1 MSDLSLKLQGTNG
14 DLQEFDSDGNKYLAY
29 QAGLRLAES
38 AKTEVAA
45 ITDVSS
51 GNQTIGAFT
60 DTRFNQVP
68 GTHGGLT
75 QTTTTTTLYQTEGIA
90 PETDSDI
97 RNPIHYTDS
106 DVPEIHEMSSTE
118 IDSLADK
125 LNLILFA
132 NDYPGTYQLGSSAPS
147 GDYDTHLSAVFTDTR
162 TDEDAGDP
170 TTVTVN
176 TYNIYQRQT
185 MTAPTKINAMTV
197 KRSGGRTGTFQGL
210 QAMTDRQIKYSMG
223 QRCKTRIMN
232 GAYGVGTY
240 RLRSATQ
247 GAPSESGTWV
257 AKGTAVDTRHTT
269 TDTNYTQDFI
279 GGINQ
284 TFEQNFTQDFVGTFE
299 TTFTGTFETTFTGTF
314 ETNYTSDYVGTF
326 ETNFTGTFETNYV
339 GNPDI
344 TYVGDYVGNPNI
356 DYIGNPGI
364 NYIGNPNIDY
374 IGNPDVYY
382 LGNPAIDYVGNY
394 VGPQV
399 FGYGEATYYGNYVGT
414 GAIYYVGN
422 PNLSYIGN
430 PNINYV
436 GNPNISYIGNPDIN
450 YEGNYV
456 GNPDITFT
464 GTFET
469 TYTGTFESTFTG
481 DFIGTFETDYTG
493 TFESDF
499 VGTFE
504 STYTGDFIGT
514 FSQIFE
520 STFTG
525 DFIGAL
531 INAGTA
537 TVETYTLYVR
547 TV

>member
-51 GNQTIGAFT
+51 GNQTVGAFT
-60 DTRFNQVP
+60 DLRFNQVP

-75 QTTTTTTLYQTEGIA
+75 MTVTTTTLYQTEGIA

-269 TDTNYTQDFI
+269 TDTNYTQDFV
-279 GGINQ
+279 G
-284 TFEQNFTQDFVGTFE
+284 TFEQVFEQNYTQDFVGTFE
-299 TTFTGTFETTFTGTF
+299 TTFTGTFETAYTGTF
-314 ETNYTSDYVGTF
+314 ETNYITAIF
-326 ETNFTGTFETNYV
+326 ETDFVGTFETNYV

-344 TYVGDYVGNPNI
+344 EYVGD
-356 DYIGNPGI
+356 
-364 NYIGNPNIDY
+364 YIGNPNIDY
-374 IGNPDVYY
+374 IGNPNINYI
-382 LGNPAIDYVGNY
+382 GNPGIN
-394 VGPQV
+394 
-399 FGYGEATYYGNYVGT
+399 
-414 GAIYYVGN
+414 YVGN
-422 PNLSYIGN
+422 PNINYVGNPAINYIRYNYAWGNYGSITYTGPNYVGNPNINYIGNPNINYIGN

-436 GNPNISYIGNPDIN
+436 GNPNISYIGNPDIS
-450 YEGNYV
+450 YIGNYI
-456 GNPDITFT
+456 GNPDI
-464 GTFET
+464 
-469 TYTGTFESTFTG
+469 TYTGTFESTYTGGFVG

-493 TFESDF
+493 TFETDF
-499 VGTFE
+499 VGT
-504 STYTGDFIGT
+504 
-514 FSQIFE
+514 FE

-525 DFIGAL
+525 DFIGTFTQTFETTFTGDFIGTL
-531 INAGTA
+531 INAGTE

>member
-45 ITDVSS
+45 ITDASS

-60 DTRFNQVP
+60 DTRFNQIP

-162 TDEDAGDP
+162 TDAGP

-269 TDTNYTQDFI
+269 TDTNYTQ
-279 GGINQ
+279 N
-284 TFEQNFTQDFVGTFE
+284 FVGTFGQTFE
-299 TTFTGTFETTFTGTF
+299 ANFTQNFTGTFETTFTGTF
-314 ETNYTSDYVGTF
+314 ETV
-326 ETNFTGTFETNYV
+326 FTGTFETNYTTSAFSQNFTGNFETNFV

-344 TYVGDYVGNPNI
+344 NYVG
-356 DYIGNPGI
+356 DYIGNPNI
-364 NYIGNPNIDY
+364 SYIGNPNIDY
-374 IGNPDVYY
+374 IGNPNISYI
-382 LGNPAIDYVGNY
+382 GNPGINY
-394 VGPQV
+394 
-399 FGYGEATYYGNYVGT
+399 T
-414 GAIYYVGN
+414 
-422 PNLSYIGN
+422 GN
-430 PNINYV
+430 PNINYTRTSSV
-436 GNPNISYIGNPDIN
+436 TTNQSYGFVTLNYVGDFIGNPAINYTGNPNIDYIGNPNISYIGNPNIDYIGNPNIN
-450 YEGNYV
+450 YEGDYI

-469 TYTGTFESTFTG
+469 DFTGEFVGDFIGTFETDFTGTFETDFVGTFETNFTGDFIGTFSQEFESTFTG
-481 DFIGTFETDYTG
+481 DFIGT
-493 TFESDF
+493 
-499 VGTFE
+499 
-504 STYTGDFIGT
+504 
-514 FSQIFE
+514 
-520 STFTG
+520 
-525 DFIGAL
+525 L

>member
-51 GNQTIGAFT
+51 GNQTVGAFT

-170 TTVTVN
+170 STVTVN

-197 KRSGGRTGTFQGL
+197 KRSSGRTGTFQGL

-269 TDTNYTQDFI
+269 TDTNYTQDFV
-279 GGINQ
+279 GTFEQ
-284 TFEQNFTQDFVGTFE
+284 VFEQNFTQDFVGTFE

-314 ETNYTSDYVGTF
+314 ETNYTTSAFSQNFAGAF
-326 ETNFTGTFETNYV
+326 ETNFV

-344 TYVGDYVGNPNI
+344 NYVGD
-356 DYIGNPGI
+356 
-364 NYIGNPNIDY
+364 YIGNPNIDY
-374 IGNPDVYY
+374 IGNPAINYI
-382 LGNPAIDYVGNY
+382 GNPNIN
-394 VGPQV
+394 
-399 FGYGEATYYGNYVGT
+399 
-414 GAIYYVGN
+414 YVGN
-422 PNLSYIGN
+422 PNINYVGNPNINYTRVSTYFSNYGPASYTGDFIGNPNINYIGNPNINYIGN

-436 GNPNISYIGNPDIN
+436 GNPNISYIGNPNIN
-450 YEGNYV
+450 YEGDYI

-469 TYTGTFESTFTG
+469 NFTGEFVGDFIGTFETDFTGTFETDFVGTFESTFTG
-481 DFIGTFETDYTG
+481 DFIGTFTQT
-493 TFESDF
+493 
-499 VGTFE
+499 
-504 STYTGDFIGT
+504 
-514 FSQIFE
+514 FE

-525 DFIGAL
+525 DFIGTL

>member
-51 GNQTIGAFT
+51 GNQTVGAFT
-60 DTRFNQVP
+60 DLRFNQVP

-75 QTTTTTTLYQTEGIA
+75 MTVTTTTLYQTEGIA

-257 AKGTAVDTRHTT
+257 AKGTAVDTRHTI
-269 TDTNYTQDFI
+269 TDTNYTQDFV
-279 GGINQ
+279 G
-284 TFEQNFTQDFVGTFE
+284 TFEQVFEQNYTQDFVGTFE

-314 ETNYTSDYVGTF
+314 ETNYITAIF
-326 ETNFTGTFETNYV
+326 ETDFVGTFETNYV

-344 TYVGDYVGNPNI
+344 EYVGD
-356 DYIGNPGI
+356 
-364 NYIGNPNIDY
+364 YIGNPNIDY
-374 IGNPDVYY
+374 IGNPNINYI
-382 LGNPAIDYVGNY
+382 GNPGIN
-394 VGPQV
+394 
-399 FGYGEATYYGNYVGT
+399 
-414 GAIYYVGN
+414 YVGN
-422 PNLSYIGN
+422 PNINYVGNPAINYIRYNYAWGNYGSITYTGPNYVGNPNINYIGNPNINYIGN

-436 GNPNISYIGNPDIN
+436 GNPNISYIGNPDIS
-450 YEGNYV
+450 YIGNYI
-456 GNPDITFT
+456 GNPDI
-464 GTFET
+464 
-469 TYTGTFESTFTG
+469 TYTGTFESTYTGGFVG

-493 TFESDF
+493 TFETDF
-499 VGTFE
+499 VGT
-504 STYTGDFIGT
+504 
-514 FSQIFE
+514 FE

-525 DFIGAL
+525 DFIGTFTQTFETTFTGDFIGTL
-531 INAGTA
+531 INAGTE

>member
-51 GNQTIGAFT
+51 GNQTIGAFS
-60 DTRFNQVP
+60 DTRFNQIP

-132 NDYPGTYQLGSSAPS
+132 NDYPGTYKLGSSAPS

-170 TTVTVN
+170 STVTVN

-197 KRSGGRTGTFQGL
+197 KRSSGRTGTFQGL

-269 TDTNYTQDFI
+269 TDTNYTQDFV
-279 GGINQ
+279 G
-284 TFEQNFTQDFVGTFE
+284 TFGQSFESNFTQNFTGTFE

-314 ETNYTSDYVGTF
+314 ETNYATSAF
-326 ETNFTGTFETNYV
+326 SQNFTGTFETNFV

-344 TYVGDYVGNPNI
+344 NYVG
-356 DYIGNPGI
+356 DYIGNPNISYIGNPDINYVGNPAINYVGNPGINYTGNPNINYTRTSSVTTNQSYGYVTLNYVGDFIGNPNINYTGNPNINYIGNPNI

-374 IGNPDVYY
+374 IGNP
-382 LGNPAIDYVGNY
+382 N
-394 VGPQV
+394 
-399 FGYGEATYYGNYVGT
+399 
-414 GAIYYVGN
+414 
-422 PNLSYIGN
+422 
-430 PNINYV
+430 
-436 GNPNISYIGNPDIN
+436 IN
-450 YEGNYV
+450 YEGDYI

-469 TYTGTFESTFTG
+469 DFTGEFVGDFIGTFETDFTGTFETDFVGTFETNFTGDFIGTFSQEFESTFTG
-481 DFIGTFETDYTG
+481 DFIGT
-493 TFESDF
+493 
-499 VGTFE
+499 
-504 STYTGDFIGT
+504 
-514 FSQIFE
+514 
-520 STFTG
+520 
-525 DFIGAL
+525 L

>member
-51 GNQTIGAFT
+51 GNQTVGAFT
-60 DTRFNQVP
+60 DLRFNQVP

-75 QTTTTTTLYQTEGIA
+75 MTVTTTTLYQTEGIA

-257 AKGTAVDTRHTT
+257 AKGTAVDTRHTI
-269 TDTNYTQDFI
+269 TDTNYTQDFV
-279 GGINQ
+279 G
-284 TFEQNFTQDFVGTFE
+284 TFEQVFEQNYTQDFVGTFE
-299 TTFTGTFETTFTGTF
+299 TTFTGTFETAYTGTF
-314 ETNYTSDYVGTF
+314 ETNYITAIF
-326 ETNFTGTFETNYV
+326 ETDFVGTFETNYV

-344 TYVGDYVGNPNI
+344 EYVGD
-356 DYIGNPGI
+356 
-364 NYIGNPNIDY
+364 YIGNPNIDY
-374 IGNPDVYY
+374 IGNPNINYI
-382 LGNPAIDYVGNY
+382 GNPGIN
-394 VGPQV
+394 
-399 FGYGEATYYGNYVGT
+399 
-414 GAIYYVGN
+414 YVGN
-422 PNLSYIGN
+422 PNINYVGNPNINYIRYNYAWGNYGSITYTGPNYVGNPNINYIGNPNINYIGN

-436 GNPNISYIGNPDIN
+436 GNPNISYIGNPDIS
-450 YEGNYV
+450 YIGNYI
-456 GNPDITFT
+456 GNPDI
-464 GTFET
+464 
-469 TYTGTFESTFTG
+469 TYTGTFESTYTGGFVG

-493 TFESDF
+493 TFETDF
-499 VGTFE
+499 VGT
-504 STYTGDFIGT
+504 
-514 FSQIFE
+514 FE

-525 DFIGAL
+525 DFIGTFTQTFETTFTGDFIGTL
-531 INAGTA
+531 INAGTE

>member
-51 GNQTIGAFT
+51 GNQTVGAFT

-170 TTVTVN
+170 STVTVN

-197 KRSGGRTGTFQGL
+197 KRSSGRTGTFQGL

-269 TDTNYTQDFI
+269 TDTNYTQDFV
-279 GGINQ
+279 GTFEQ
-284 TFEQNFTQDFVGTFE
+284 VFEQNFTQDFVGTFE

-314 ETNYTSDYVGTF
+314 ETNYITSTF
-326 ETNFTGTFETNYV
+326 ETDFVGTFETNYV

-344 TYVGDYVGNPNI
+344 EYVGA
-356 DYIGNPGI
+356 
-364 NYIGNPNIDY
+364 YIGNPNIDY
-374 IGNPDVYY
+374 IGNP
-382 LGNPAIDYVGNY
+382 NINYVGNP
-394 VGPQV
+394 GI
-399 FGYGEATYYGNYVGT
+399 N
-414 GAIYYVGN
+414 YVGN
-422 PNLSYIGN
+422 PNINYIGNPAINYIRYNYAWGNYGSITYTGPNYVGN

-436 GNPNISYIGNPDIN
+436 GNPNINYIGNPNINYIGNPNISYIGNPDIE
-450 YEGNYV
+450 YIGNYI
-456 GNPDITFT
+456 GNPDI
-464 GTFET
+464 
-469 TYTGTFESTFTG
+469 TYTGTFESTYTGGFVG

-493 TFESDF
+493 TFETDF
-499 VGTFE
+499 VGT
-504 STYTGDFIGT
+504 
-514 FSQIFE
+514 FE

-525 DFIGAL
+525 DFIGTFTQTFETTFTGDFIGTL
-531 INAGTA
+531 INSGTA

>member
-45 ITDVSS
+45 ITDASS
-51 GNQTIGAFT
+51 GNQTVGAFT
-60 DTRFNQVP
+60 DLRFNQVP

-75 QTTTTTTLYQTEGIA
+75 MTVTTTTLYQTEGIA

-132 NDYPGTYQLGSSAPS
+132 NDYPGTYKLGSSAPS
-147 GDYDTHLSAVFTDTR
+147 SDYDTHLSAVFTDTR
-162 TDEDAGDP
+162 TDAGP

-257 AKGTAVDTRHTT
+257 AKGTAVDTRHTI
-269 TDTNYTQDFI
+269 TDTNYTQDFV
-279 GGINQ
+279 GTFGS
-284 TFEQNFTQDFVGTFE
+284 TFESNFTSDFVGTFE

-314 ETNYTSDYVGTF
+314 ETNYITSTF
-326 ETNFTGTFETNYV
+326 ETDFVGTFETNYV

-344 TYVGDYVGNPNI
+344 EYVGA
-356 DYIGNPGI
+356 
-364 NYIGNPNIDY
+364 YIGNPNIDY
-374 IGNPDVYY
+374 IGNPDINYV
-382 LGNPAIDYVGNY
+382 GNPAIN
-394 VGPQV
+394 
-399 FGYGEATYYGNYVGT
+399 
-414 GAIYYVGN
+414 YVGN
-422 PNLSYIGN
+422 PNIDYIGN
-430 PNINYV
+430 PAINYIRYNYAWGNYGVVTYTGPNYV
-436 GNPNISYIGNPDIN
+436 GNPNISYIGNPNIN
-450 YEGNYV
+450 YIGNPAINYIGNPNISYIGNPDIEYIGNYI
-456 GNPDITFT
+456 GNPDIT
-464 GTFET
+464 
-469 TYTGTFESTFTG
+469 YSGTFESTYTGGFVG

-525 DFIGAL
+525 DFIGSL
-531 INAGTA
+531 INAGTE
-537 TVETYTLYVR
+537 TIETYTLYVR

>member
-60 DTRFNQVP
+60 DTRFNQIP

-170 TTVTVN
+170 STVTVN

-197 KRSGGRTGTFQGL
+197 KRSSGRTGTFQGL

-269 TDTNYTQDFI
+269 TDTNYTQDFV
-279 GGINQ
+279 GTFEQ
-284 TFEQNFTQDFVGTFE
+284 VFEQNFTQDFVGTFE

-314 ETNYTSDYVGTF
+314 ETNYITSTFETDFVGTF
-326 ETNFTGTFETNYV
+326 ETDYVGNPDIEYVGAYIGNPDIEYIGNPDIEYIGNPDINYV
-339 GNPDI
+339 GNPDVGYI
-344 TYVGDYVGNPNI
+344 GNPDINYIRYNSAWGNYGYVYYTGPNYVGNPAIN
-356 DYIGNPGI
+356 YIGNPDI
-364 NYIGNPNIDY
+364 NYIGNPNI
-374 IGNPDVYY
+374 
-382 LGNPAIDYVGNY
+382 
-394 VGPQV
+394 Q
-399 FGYGEATYYGNYVGT
+399 
-414 GAIYYVGN
+414 
-422 PNLSYIGN
+422 YIGN
-430 PNINYV
+430 PNINYI
-436 GNPNISYIGNPDIN
+436 GNPAIEYIGNYIGNPDI
-450 YEGNYV
+450 
-456 GNPDITFT
+456 
-464 GTFET
+464 
-469 TYTGTFESTFTG
+469 TYTGTFESTYTGGFVG

-493 TFESDF
+493 TFETDF

-514 FSQIFE
+514 FAQTFE
-520 STFTG
+520 TTFTG
-525 DFIGAL
+525 DFIGTL
-531 INAGTA
+531 INTGTA

>member
-51 GNQTIGAFT
+51 GNQTVGAFT

-170 TTVTVN
+170 STVTVN

-197 KRSGGRTGTFQGL
+197 KRSSGRTGTFQGL

-269 TDTNYTQDFI
+269 TDTNYTQDFV
-279 GGINQ
+279 GTFEQ
-284 TFEQNFTQDFVGTFE
+284 VFEQNFTQDFVGTFE

-314 ETNYTSDYVGTF
+314 ETNYTTSAFSQNFAGAF
-326 ETNFTGTFETNYV
+326 ETNFV

-344 TYVGDYVGNPNI
+344 NYVGD
-356 DYIGNPGI
+356 
-364 NYIGNPNIDY
+364 YIGNPNIDY
-374 IGNPDVYY
+374 IGNPAINYI
-382 LGNPAIDYVGNY
+382 GNPNIN
-394 VGPQV
+394 
-399 FGYGEATYYGNYVGT
+399 
-414 GAIYYVGN
+414 YVGN
-422 PNLSYIGN
+422 PNINYVGNPNINYTRTSSVTTNQNYGFVTNNYVGDFIGNPNINYIGNPNINYIGN

-436 GNPNISYIGNPDIN
+436 GNPNISYIGNPNIN
-450 YEGNYV
+450 YEGDYI

-469 TYTGTFESTFTG
+469 NFTGEFVGDFIGTFETDFTGTFETDFVGTFESTFTG
-481 DFIGTFETDYTG
+481 DFIGTFTQT
-493 TFESDF
+493 
-499 VGTFE
+499 
-504 STYTGDFIGT
+504 
-514 FSQIFE
+514 FE

-525 DFIGAL
+525 DFIGTL

>member
-45 ITDVSS
+45 ITDASS
-51 GNQTIGAFT
+51 GNQTVGAFT
-60 DTRFNQVP
+60 DLRFNQVP

-75 QTTTTTTLYQTEGIA
+75 MTVTTTTLYQTEGIA

-257 AKGTAVDTRHTT
+257 AKGTAVDTRHTI
-269 TDTNYTQDFI
+269 TDTNYTQDFV
-279 GGINQ
+279 GTFGQ

-299 TTFTGTFETTFTGTF
+299 TTFTGTFESDFTGTF
-314 ETNYTSDYVGTF
+314 ETNYTTSTFESDFVGTF
-326 ETNFTGTFETNYV
+326 ETDYV

-344 TYVGDYVGNPNI
+344 EYVGA
-356 DYIGNPGI
+356 
-364 NYIGNPNIDY
+364 YIGNPNIDY
-374 IGNPDVYY
+374 IGNPDINYV
-382 LGNPAIDYVGNY
+382 GNPAINYVGNPDITY
-394 VGPQV
+394 TGNPAINYIRYNYAWGNYGAVTYTGP
-399 FGYGEATYYGNYVGT
+399 NYVGNP
-414 GAIYYVGN
+414 AINYVGN
-422 PNLSYIGN
+422 PNINYIGN
-430 PNINYV
+430 PNINYI
-436 GNPNISYIGNPDIN
+436 GNPNISYIGNPDIE
-450 YEGNYV
+450 YIGNYI
-456 GNPDITFT
+456 GNPDIT
-464 GTFET
+464 
-469 TYTGTFESTFTG
+469 YSGTFESTYTGGFVG

-525 DFIGAL
+525 DFIGSL
-531 INAGTA
+531 INAGTE
-537 TVETYTLYVR
+537 TIETYTLYVR